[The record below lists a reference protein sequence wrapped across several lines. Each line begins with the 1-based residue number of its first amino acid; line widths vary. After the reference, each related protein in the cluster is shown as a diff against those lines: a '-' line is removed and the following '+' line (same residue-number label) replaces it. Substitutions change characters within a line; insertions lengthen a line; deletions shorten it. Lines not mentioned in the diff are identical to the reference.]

1 MHQEI
6 LYIPK
11 DKKSGEKPEKLN
23 PLSENESD
31 PESDT
36 PADVTP
42 RNIDPSDKN
51 SAEPDIKEPPH
62 PAGAPPKEG
71 N

>member
-6 LYIPK
+6 LYTQK
-11 DKKSGEKPEKLN
+11 DKKPGGKPEKSN
-23 PLSENESD
+23 PLSENEND

-51 SAEPDIKEPPH
+51 SAEPDITEEPDSN
-62 PAGAPPKEG
+62 G
-71 N
+71 

>member
-6 LYIPK
+6 LYTRK
-11 DKKSGEKPEKLN
+11 DKKPGENPEKSN

-51 SAEPDIKEPPH
+51 SVEPDITETTPPWGH
-62 PAGAPPKEG
+62 PS
-71 N
+71 